1 MIDKLILLCEF
12 MFYAAGLFFILLLL
26 ITKFKLFLM
35 IAIGAMIIVGFI
47 AFMERMSKISYSDD
61 GSDYY

>member
-1 MIDKLILLCEF
+1 
-12 MFYAAGLFFILLLL
+12 
-26 ITKFKLFLM
+26 M